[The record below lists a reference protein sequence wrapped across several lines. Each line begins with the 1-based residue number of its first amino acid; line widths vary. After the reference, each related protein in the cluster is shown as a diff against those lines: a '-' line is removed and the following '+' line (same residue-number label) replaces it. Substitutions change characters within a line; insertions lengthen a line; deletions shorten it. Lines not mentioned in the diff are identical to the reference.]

1 MHITIEQSID
11 DTDTDDIMKMLDDD
25 IAAENSQVGSILDL
39 PEVPTTKP
47 TIATTTEKK
56 TERRV
61 AEMEWHVCLNHN
73 NFSFQNG
80 RRC

>member
-25 IAAENSQVGSILDL
+25 IAAENSQVEVPLDL

-47 TIATTTEKK
+47 TITTTTEKK
-56 TERRV
+56 VEKRV
-61 AEMEWHVCLNHN
+61 AEME
-73 NFSFQNG
+73 
-80 RRC
+80 